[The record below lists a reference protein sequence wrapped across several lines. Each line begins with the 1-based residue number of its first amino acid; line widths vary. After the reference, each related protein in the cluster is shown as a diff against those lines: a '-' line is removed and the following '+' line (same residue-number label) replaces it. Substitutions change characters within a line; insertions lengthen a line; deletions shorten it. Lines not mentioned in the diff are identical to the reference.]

1 MYVFALIFWSLQVS
15 RISVICA
22 GLACLMRGICPLAWS
37 TWLPIGWIRC
47 SDLLMVLMATLLK
60 HGPLLLLAG
69 FEVVHSLLRLL
80 FSYVSHDIQSTNGQS
95 DVSSPSVNRVW
106 FHRQTDSEYTL
117 RKTFDS
123 QAPFN
128 ITNYALL
135 WMKVRIITV
144 NTFFV
149 CELGSTGS
157 KTAWE

>member
-1 MYVFALIFWSLQVS
+1 
-15 RISVICA
+15 
-22 GLACLMRGICPLAWS
+22 
-37 TWLPIGWIRC
+37 
-47 SDLLMVLMATLLK
+47 MVLMATLLK

-69 FEVVHSLLRLL
+69 FEVVHCLLRLL

-135 WMKVRIITV
+135 
-144 NTFFV
+144 
-149 CELGSTGS
+149 
-157 KTAWE
+157 